1 MEIIIRKIS
10 QRCSGV
16 LRKNK
21 ELRQMQFYILIRDEE
36 WEHVGEIKTA
46 LLDTLGHKYLI
57 FPCFLYS

>member
-1 MEIIIRKIS
+1 MLRYTMVKAFNMEIIIRKIS

-21 ELRQMQFYILIRDEE
+21 ELRQMHFYILIRDEK

-46 LLDTLGHKYLI
+46 PTQDFG
-57 FPCFLYS
+57 P